1 MSVWQRIGNVLGSI
15 ANVLDPDNWLPGG
28 KDAAF
33 TLSLVAL
40 SAKMAMA
47 DGVVSASEIHAFR
60 NFIKVPEEDAEQ
72 IERFFSLAQQDV
84 AGFRTYARKVKRIF
98 EVSPHSLESV
108 IEGLFTIA
116 AADGMIHE
124 GELEYLKEVSDIFG
138 FTTQKF
144 EQIAAQFMMEDT
156 GADPYL
162 VLGVTPGSSDKEIK
176 SAYRALVLEHHPDRL
191 MANSVPQELADMGTD
206 RIAAINVAYDEIAK
220 VRGL

>member
-1 MSVWQRIGNVLGSI
+1 MSVWQRIGNVLGSL

-47 DGVVSASEIHAFR
+47 DGVVSVSEVHAFR
-60 NFIKVPEEDAEQ
+60 NFVRVPEEDAEQ

-84 AGFRTYARKVKRIF
+84 AGFHSYARKVMRLF
-98 EVSPHSLESV
+98 QDSPETLVSVL
-108 IEGLFTIA
+108 EGLFSIA

-124 GELEYLKEVSDIFG
+124 GELEFLKEVSDIFG
-138 FTTQKF
+138 FDLSKF
-144 EQIAAQFMMEDT
+144 EQISAQFLVENQ

-162 VLGVTPGSSDKEIK
+162 VLGILPNADDDTVKR
-176 SAYRALVLEHHPDRL
+176 AYRGLVLEHHPDRL
-191 MANSVPQELADMGTD
+191 MANGVPKEMADMGTD
-206 RIAAINVAYDEIAK
+206 RIAAINVAYGLIAK
-220 VRGL
+220 SRGL

>member
-1 MSVWQRIGNVLGSI
+1 MSVWQRIGDVLGSL

-47 DGVVSASEIHAFR
+47 DGVVSVSEVHAFR
-60 NFIKVPEEDAEQ
+60 NFVRVPDDDVEQ

-84 AGFRTYARKVKRIF
+84 AGFQSYARKVKRLF
-98 EVSPHSLESV
+98 EDSPETLVSVLD
-108 IEGLFTIA
+108 GLFSIA

-124 GELEYLKEVSDIFG
+124 GELEFLKAVSDIFG
-138 FTTQKF
+138 FDVSKF
-144 EQIAAQFMMEDT
+144 EQISAQFLVENQ

-162 VLGVTPGSSDKEIK
+162 VLGILPDADNDAVKR
-176 SAYRALVLEHHPDRL
+176 AYRGLVLEHHPDRL
-191 MANSVPQELADMGTD
+191 MANGVPKEMADMGTD
-206 RIAAINVAYDEIAK
+206 RIAAINVAYGLIAK
-220 VRGL
+220 SRGL

>member
-1 MSVWQRIGNVLGSI
+1 MSVWQRIEKVLGSL

-33 TLSLVAL
+33 TLSVVAL

-47 DGVVSASEIHAFR
+47 DGVVSVSEVHAFR
-60 NFIKVPEEDAEQ
+60 NFIKVPPEDVDQ
-72 IERFFSLAQQDV
+72 IEWFFSLAQQDV
-84 AGFRTYARKVKRIF
+84 AGFRSYAKKVKRIF
-98 EVSPHSLESV
+98 EASPHSLESV

-144 EQIAAQFMMEDT
+144 EQIAAQFMLDDS
-156 GADPYL
+156 GVDPYL
-162 VLGVTPGSSDKEIK
+162 VLGVSPEAGDKEVK
-176 SAYRALVLEHHPDRL
+176 RAYRLLVLEHHPDRL
-191 MANSVPQELADMGTD
+191 MANGVPKELADMGAD
-206 RIAAINVAYDEIAK
+206 RIAAVNVAYGVIAK
-220 VRGL
+220 ARGL